1 MKVLLCVSGSI
12 SFYKSFELISMFK
25 EEGIKVKALLSD
37 GALKFVNK
45 LAYEALCESVLTG
58 ENESWEND
66 KNHIMFSK
74 DCDAVVFAPASVNS
88 INKLANGVCDNVF
101 LSTLIASNKPLIIA
115 PAANTNMYLASQTQK
130 SLEYLKSLGVKIVK
144 PISKTLACKEFGI
157 GALANTKDIF
167 LATLREIY
175 KDKFYIGK
183 NILITGGG
191 TRESIDL
198 VRNIGNYSSGTMSDA
213 LAKQAYLRGANVVY
227 LKARCDE
234 VKNENFTQLSY
245 DTSAELKAL
254 MQDYKEFDY
263 LFMCAA
269 VSDFIP
275 IKQERKIKRDEF
287 DEEFNIKIRPNDDL
301 LATFNF
307 SGKKIGFKLE
317 CDEKT
322 AYDNAKKALVNKGLS
337 LLCLNI
343 LGEHTQFGSSKNEI
357 FFCDYSGISEGYFDT
372 KENLAKIIF
381 DRVKADV

>member
-45 LAYEALCESVLTG
+45 LAYEALCESVLTS

-88 INKLANGVCDNVF
+88 INKLANGACDNVF

-234 VKNENFTQLSY
+234 IKNENFTQLSY

>member
-45 LAYEALCESVLTG
+45 LAYEALCESVLTS

-175 KDKFYIGK
+175 KDKFYMGK

-234 VKNENFTQLSY
+234 IKNENFTQLSY
-245 DTSAELKAL
+245 DTSAELKTL

>member
-45 LAYEALCESVLTG
+45 LAYEALCESVLTS

-130 SLEYLKSLGVKIVK
+130 SLEYLKSLGIKIVK

-175 KDKFYIGK
+175 KDKFYMGK

-234 VKNENFTQLSY
+234 IKNENFTQLSY

>member
-45 LAYEALCESVLTG
+45 LAYEALCESVLTS

-175 KDKFYIGK
+175 KDKFYMGK

-234 VKNENFTQLSY
+234 IKNENFTQLSY

>member
-25 EEGIKVKALLSD
+25 QEGIKVKALLSD

-45 LAYEALCESVLTG
+45 LAYEALCESVLTS

-144 PISKTLACKEFGI
+144 PISKTLACNEVGI

-198 VRNIGNYSSGTMSDA
+198 VRNVGNYSSGTMSDA

-234 VKNENFTQLSY
+234 ERSENFTQLSY

-287 DEEFNIKIRPNDDL
+287 EDELNIKIRPNDDL

>member
-1 MKVLLCVSGSI
+1 MRVLLCVSGSI

-25 EEGIKVKALLSD
+25 EADIKVKVLLSD
-37 GALKFVNK
+37 GALKFVNPIS
-45 LAYEALCESVLTG
+45 YEALCESVLTSD
-58 ENESWEND
+58 NESWEND
-66 KNHIMFSK
+66 KNHIAFSK
-74 DCDAVVFAPASVNS
+74 DCDVVVFAPASVNS
-88 INKLANGVCDNVF
+88 INKLANGICDNVF

-115 PAANTNMYLASQTQK
+115 PAANTNMYLSSQTQK
-130 SLEYLKSLGVKIVK
+130 SLEYLKSCGAKIIK
-144 PISKTLACKEFGI
+144 PISKTLACGEFGI

-167 LATLREIY
+167 LATLKEIY

-198 VRNIGNYSSGTMSDA
+198 VRNVGNYSSGTMSDA

-227 LKARCDE
+227 LKARCE
-234 VKNENFTQLSY
+234 AINKENFTQLSY
-245 DTSAELKAL
+245 DTSAELWEL
-254 MQDYKEFDY
+254 MQEYKEFDY

-275 IKQERKIKRDEF
+275 IKQETKLKRDEF
-287 DEEFNIKIRPNDDL
+287 SDELCIKIKPNIDL
-301 LATFNF
+301 VANYNF
-307 SGKKIGFKLE
+307 TGKKIGFKLE
-317 CDEKT
+317 CDEKI
-322 AYDNAKKALVNKGLS
+322 AYENAKKALVNKGLS

-357 FFCDYSGISEGYFDT
+357 FFCDYSGISEGFYDT